1 MTRCGEGWLV
11 ESVRDSREG
20 SCATHSR
27 SGVGVGGGGGRS
39 SDPTVESWFFTN
51 DSYSYVKVTNLHYK
65 DVLFLK
71 EDISRHQKGRIIS
84 TTEVLEARST

>member
-1 MTRCGEGWLV
+1 MPHVAGLGWG
-11 ESVRDSREG
+11 RG
-20 SCATHSR
+20 
-27 SGVGVGGGGGRS
+27 GVAGAQTPQS
-39 SDPTVESWFFTN
+39 SPWFFTN

-84 TTEVLEARST
+84 TTEVLEARLFQCYSGHGVST